1 MTDEE
6 IPGLWRCLRENHLL
20 LGLSGLLCCFLSSS
34 LHSFKIEQI
43 SLTFYN
49 INNNPQ
55 LCTISNDFINQE
67 LFSTK
72 YLLSSTYIFLNEDW
86 FWNGNH
92 LQMQYFDKT
101 KESRLCIPL
110 ESLHSFLYIPF
121 FAPAFFAAFFG
132 DLGFVSFFGC
142 AESLKLNKI
151 SKNLTFARHDK
162 KIFKLH
168 EKNCG

>member
-34 LHSFKIEQI
+34 LHSFKTEQI

-67 LFSTK
+67 L
-72 YLLSSTYIFLNEDW
+72 LVLNIFYRVL
-86 FWNGNH
+86 
-92 LQMQYFDKT
+92 
-101 KESRLCIPL
+101 I
-110 ESLHSFLYIPF
+110 F
-121 FAPAFFAAFFG
+121 FKMKI
-132 DLGFVSFFGC
+132 GFEMGITC
-142 AESLKLNKI
+142 KCNTLTKLNRVDYA
-151 SKNLTFARHDK
+151 FH
-162 KIFKLH
+162 
-168 EKNCG
+168 